1 MSRAVTCHV
10 STDGYLQEDCIN
22 PWRRTVK
29 IISDP
34 NFVAGFCPNYPEKE
48 VDASGS
54 GGNKPSCKM
63 SLTCAL
69 LL

>member
-10 STDGYLQEDCIN
+10 STVGYLQEDCIN
-22 PWRRTVK
+22 PWRGTVK

-34 NFVAGFCPNYPEKE
+34 NVVAVFVQISQVTE

-54 GGNKPSCKM
+54 GETSHVVKCR
-63 SLTCAL
+63 
-69 LL
+69 